1 MALFSKPPAKKP
13 AAPGSERADD
23 APRGTP
29 ARDSGAGSR
38 RHIAQRA
45 VADAPGPATLTGASL
60 IDWSHAYSAIEVAE
74 TNPGLCAV
82 LENAALLYAAGQPD
96 VARATLADGLA
107 NDPDTKMSPLAWLA
121 MFDLLQRSNLRAEF
135 DEFAL
140 QYVVQFERSAPG
152 WDETRPDAEQRNA
165 STGGYVAPAGK
176 LTGSGTQLAGLRR
189 AIDKRVPHAR
199 LDLSSVASFDD
210 EGAHLLADLLAQARR
225 HKVSLTI
232 ERPEKL
238 IEATDAMVKR
248 GKDGGQG
255 AWQLSLELLQW
266 RHEQTVF
273 DDRAVEFAVTFEV
286 SPPSWD
292 PPPDAAAV
300 VPAAKPEAVER
311 PLYDENG
318 IAFAGGLIG
327 PNVPQITHFTDYAH
341 RRDVVVIDMA
351 GVERMDFVCAGAFLN
366 ALGRVESQRKSVQ
379 IVGASPILR
388 ALLLLIG
395 VSPRNF
401 VKKTP

>member
-1 MALFSKPPAKKP
+1 
-13 AAPGSERADD
+13 
-23 APRGTP
+23 
-29 ARDSGAGSR
+29 
-38 RHIAQRA
+38 
-45 VADAPGPATLTGASL
+45 
-60 IDWSHAYSAIEVAE
+60 
-74 TNPGLCAV
+74 
-82 LENAALLYAAGQPD
+82 
-96 VARATLADGLA
+96 
-107 NDPDTKMSPLAWLA
+107 
-121 MFDLLQRSNLRAEF
+121 MFDLLQRSNLRTEF

-152 WDETRPDAEQRNA
+152 WDETRPDAAQNNA

-199 LDLSSVASFDD
+199 LDLSSVAAFDD

-225 HKVSLTI
+225 HKVALTI

-238 IEATDAMVKR
+238 IESTDAMVKR

-300 VPAAKPEAVER
+300 AAAAQPEAVER
-311 PLYDENG
+311 PLQDENG
-318 IAFAGGLIG
+318 IAFAGSLIG
-327 PNVPQITHFTDYAH
+327 PNVPQISHFTDYAH
-341 RRDVVVIDMA
+341 RRDVVVVDMA
-351 GVERMDFVCAGAFLN
+351 RVERMDFVCAGAFLN

-379 IVGASPILR
+379 IVGASPIVR

-401 VKKTP
+401 VKRTG